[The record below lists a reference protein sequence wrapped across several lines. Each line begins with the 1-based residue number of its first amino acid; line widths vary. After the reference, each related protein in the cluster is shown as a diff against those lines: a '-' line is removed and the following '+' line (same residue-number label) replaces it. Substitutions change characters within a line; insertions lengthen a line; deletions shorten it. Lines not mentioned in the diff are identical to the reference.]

1 MKHNPLKLETKIII
15 LVWCMIALSLFV
27 ANYLINKNSTT
38 IIENDISEHT
48 MQIAHL
54 TAISPIVVGALSN
67 KYSQEKLQQYCL
79 QVAETT
85 KSQFVVVFDMNS
97 MRISHPNSEKI
108 GQRIVG
114 GDEQEVLTGRE
125 YISQSLGTMGD
136 SLRAFSPVYDDDG
149 HQIGAVV
156 VGITLN
162 NVQHVV
168 DKSQKMI
175 YFCTVLGLFIGAV
188 GAIILARKI
197 KNTLLGLE
205 PFAIAKMVEERSAM
219 LQSIREGIIA
229 VDQQAN
235 ITLIN
240 HEARRLLNLA
250 GVQCDPV
257 GKSVSTY
264 VPNTHLEKILISGKA
279 EYDQEQQLNGV
290 NILTNRV
297 PIRLNEKIVGAIATF
312 RDITEIRTL
321 AEELTGVSSYVEALR
336 AQAHEFMNKMQV
348 VLGMI
353 NMECYDQ
360 LAEYINR
367 IASEHKVEINFV
379 GRRIRDAVIAGFLL
393 SKMSQAREMAVE
405 LILEEQSFMPETDN
419 PNVTHHLVAIL
430 GNILNNAFDSMEN
443 SPQKRVTLLLQY
455 DKGELKIKI
464 TDTGAGM
471 NDETAR
477 LIFNK
482 GFSTKDKNRG
492 LGLGLVK
499 ANLELLHGNIEF
511 FSTIGKGT
519 IFYINIPYRNKGE
532 IYA

>member
-1 MKHNPLKLETKIII
+1 MKRNPLRLETKIII
-15 LVWCMIALSLFV
+15 LVWSMIALSLFV

-48 MQIAHL
+48 REIAHL
-54 TAISPIVVGALSN
+54 TAISPIVVGGLAN
-67 KYSQEKLQQYCL
+67 KYSHEKLQQYCL
-79 QVAETT
+79 QVAQTT

-97 MRISHPNSEKI
+97 IRISHPDSEKI
-108 GQRIVG
+108 GQPVVG
-114 GDEQEVLTGRE
+114 GDEQDALTGKE
-125 YISQSLGTMGD
+125 YVSKSQGTMGD
-136 SLRAFSPVYDDDG
+136 SLRAFSPVYDDNG
-149 HQIGAVV
+149 QQIGAVV
-156 VGITLN
+156 VGIALN
-162 NVQHVV
+162 NVQQVV

-175 YFCTVLGLFIGAV
+175 YFCTVIGLFIGAV

-205 PFAIAKMVEERSAM
+205 PFAIAQMVEERSAM

-235 ITLIN
+235 ITLMN

-250 GVQCDPV
+250 GMQCDPV
-257 GKSVSTY
+257 GKPVFNY

-297 PIRLNEKIVGAIATF
+297 PIRVNEKIVGAIATF
-312 RDITEIRTL
+312 RDITEIRSL

-367 IASEHKVEINFV
+367 IANEHKVEINFV
-379 GRRIRDAVIAGFLL
+379 GRRIRDAVITGFLL
-393 SKMSQAREMAVE
+393 SKMSQAREMGIE
-405 LILEEQSFMPETDN
+405 LILEEQSFMPEPAD
-419 PNVTHHLVAIL
+419 PNVTHNLVAIL
-430 GNILNNAFDSMEN
+430 GNILNNAFDSMAT
-443 SPQKRVTLLLQY
+443 SPQKKATLLIQY
-455 DKGELKIKI
+455 ENKELKIKV
-464 TDTGAGM
+464 TDTGLGM
-471 NDETAR
+471 DDATAR
-477 LIFNK
+477 LIFKK

-499 ANLELLHGNIEF
+499 ANLELLQGNIEF
-511 FSTIGKGT
+511 FSAPEKGT
-519 IFYINIPYRNKGE
+519 IFYINIPFVKKGE
-532 IYA
+532 EYA